1 VKAHQRPPSLLKG
14 LLRVMPVLLVTNAF
28 AIDPYPG
35 EGHPVIGASVIAT
48 GGDVKATFI
57 SVPGEA
63 SAFYYDYVYVEPLLP
78 GNPDYSNGGSGTG
91 ETHNFIFVNH
101 GSTAGQVVD
110 LGTFPAGTELV
121 FHVVADTSG
130 RPFGP
135 GPYLDWYTGPA
146 SRNADGFAHAWV
158 DGAYTGPYGGTAV
171 GFEDQA
177 GLGDAGYEDLLYTF
191 TNVTGQGGLPCDAQ
205 TATRARIDAQCD
217 CGVPTH
223 GEYVRCVARAAKTA
237 AVSKTLARTI
247 IKCAAKS
254 TCGRSGFVACCR
266 TNKKGVTTCS
276 IKQVLPNARRPSM
289 DRPASG
295 PMRVAVMRAPRPA
308 AACRSRHT
316 RERPTSLALWQTC
329 KVLKHSKCSLC
340 PVWSRLSGAA
350 RMRTIAEGGGAHDG
364 DGAGA
369 GGSAAA

>member
-1 VKAHQRPPSLLKG
+1 MKAHQRPPSLLKG

-57 SVPGEA
+57 SVPAEA
-63 SAFYYDYVYVEPLLP
+63 SAAYYDYLYVEPLLP
-78 GNPDYSNGGSGTG
+78 GNPDYSNRGGGTG

-121 FHVVADTSG
+121 FHVVADTSQ

-171 GFEDQA
+171 GFEDYF
-177 GLGDAGYEDLLYTF
+177 GLGSANYGDLLYTF
-191 TNVTGQGGLPCDAQ
+191 TNVTGQGGQPVAGEGGLPCDAQ
-205 TATRARIDAQCD
+205 TATRARIDEQCD

-223 GEYVRCVARAAKTA
+223 RAYVRCVVRAAKTA

-247 IKCAAKS
+247 RKCAVKS
-254 TCGRSGFVACCR
+254 TCGRSGFVTCCR

-276 IKQVLPNARRPSM
+276 IKRDAAQCK
-289 DRPASG
+289 
-295 PMRVAVMRAPRPA
+295 AP
-308 AACRSRHT
+308 
-316 RERPTSLALWQTC
+316 
-329 KVLKHSKCSLC
+329 KH
-340 PVWSRLSGAA
+340 
-350 RMRTIAEGGGAHDG
+350 
-364 DGAGA
+364 
-369 GGSAAA
+369 GSARVGTHASCCDACAATGCSVP

>member
-1 VKAHQRPPSLLKG
+1 MDRRPIQMTRAKIGLAVMVAVAMAAGLKSWVLAGLIPGSGGGTSVKAQQRPPSLLKG
-14 LLRVMPVLLVTNAF
+14 LLLVIPVLLVTNAF

-35 EGHPVIGASVIAT
+35 EGHPAIGASVIT
-48 GGDVKATFI
+48 NGGDVKATFI

-63 SAFYYDYVYVEPLLP
+63 SALYYDYLYVEPLIP
-78 GNPDYSNGGSGTG
+78 GNPDFSNRGGGTG

-158 DGAYTGPYGGTAV
+158 DGANTGPYGGTAV
-171 GFEDQA
+171 GFEDLA
-177 GLGDAGYEDLLYTF
+177 GLGAANYGDLLYTF
-191 TNVTGQGGLPCDAQ
+191 TNVTGQGGLAVCDAQ

-217 CGVPTH
+217 CGVATH

-247 IKCAAKS
+247 MKCAAKS
-254 TCGRSGFVACCR
+254 TCGRSGFVTCCR
-266 TNKKGVTTCS
+266 TNKNGVTKCS
-276 IKQVLPNARRPSM
+276 IK
-289 DRPASG
+289 D
-295 PMRVAVMRAPRPA
+295 
-308 AACRSRHT
+308 
-316 RERPTSLALWQTC
+316 
-329 KVLKHSKCSLC
+329 
-340 PVWSRLSGAA
+340 GAA
-350 RMRTIAEGGGAHDG
+350 QCKAPKH
-364 DGAGA
+364 
-369 GGSAAA
+369 GSARVGTHASCCDACAATGCSVP

>member
-1 VKAHQRPPSLLKG
+1 
-14 LLRVMPVLLVTNAF
+14 MPVLLVTNAF
-28 AIDPYPG
+28 AITPYPG
-35 EGHPVIGASVIAT
+35 EGNPVIGASVIAN

-63 SAFYYDYVYVEPLLP
+63 SALYYDYLYVEPFLP
-78 GNPDYSNGGSGTG
+78 GNPDYSNPGGGTG

-110 LGTFPAGTELV
+110 LGTFPAGTELI
-121 FHVVADTSG
+121 FHVVADTSQ

-158 DGAYTGPYGGTAV
+158 DTEYTGPYGGTAV

-177 GLGDAGYEDLLYTF
+177 GLGGPGDEGYEDLLYTF
-191 TNVTGQGGLPCDAQ
+191 TNVTGQGGPPVTGQGGPPVTGQGGPPVTGQGGPPVTGQGGLACDAQ
-205 TATRARIDAQCD
+205 TATRAEIDAQCD

-247 IKCAAKS
+247 KQCAAKS
-254 TCGRSGFVACCR
+254 TCGRSGFVTCCR
-266 TNKKGVTTCS
+266 TNKQGVTKCS
-276 IKQVLPNARRPSM
+276 IKN
-289 DRPASG
+289 
-295 PMRVAVMRAPRPA
+295 
-308 AACRSRHT
+308 
-316 RERPTSLALWQTC
+316 
-329 KVLKHSKCSLC
+329 
-340 PVWSRLSGAA
+340 GAA
-350 RMRTIAEGGGAHDG
+350 QCKAPKDG
-364 DGAGA
+364 QARVGTHASCCDACVATGC
-369 GGSAAA
+369 SVP